1 MQSNRP
7 NINEGKPWSEMDL
20 VDLRNSVAH
29 GTPVAE
35 IPDFLRRSE
44 REFRRRSPSS
54 GCRREDPKPDQPTAD
69 DAAAIRR

>member
-35 IPDFLRRSE
+35 IADFLRRSE
-44 REFRRRSPSS
+44 REVQEKIAELGLPQRGS
-54 GCRREDPKPDQPTAD
+54 KA
-69 DAAAIRR
+69 

>member
-44 REFRRRSPSS
+44 REVQEKIAELGLSQRGS
-54 GCRREDPKPDQPTAD
+54 KA
-69 DAAAIRR
+69 